1 MFSRPVLSNSL
12 WPHGLQHTR
21 LSCLS
26 PSPKVF
32 PSSCSFHQWCHPAIS
47 PLLPS
52 IFPATGT
59 FPISQLFTSDDWNTG
74 ASASVLP
81 TCIQGLF
88 PWRLVWSPCCPRDF
102 QESSPALQFEGIN
115 SLVLYLLYSPALT
128 IICDHREDHSLDY
141 IELCQQSNVSAF
153 STLSSF
159 VIAFLPRSNC
169 LLISWLQS
177 SPTVILEPK
186 KRKSVTTSTFPP
198 SICHDLSFKNI

>member
-1 MFSRPVLSNSL
+1 MDYSTPGFPVFHHLPKFSQVHVHSISDAI
-12 WPHGLQHTR
+12 Q
-21 LSCLS
+21 
-26 PSPKVF
+26 PSPLF
-32 PSSCSFHQWCHPAIS
+32 CLQSFQ
-47 PLLPS
+47 
-52 IFPATGT
+52 
-59 FPISQLFTSDDWNTG
+59 Q
-74 ASASVLP
+74 
-81 TCIQGLF
+81 QGLF
-88 PWRLVWSPCCPRDF
+88 QLVSYSHQMTEILELQHQSFQHVFKVYFPEDWLVWSPCCPRDF

-198 SICHDLSFKNI
+198 SICHEVKGPDIMILAFFFFFNI